1 MSLITV
7 PTLAII
13 AMVLFAVIVI
23 MMFSAQGGSPPDP
36 ASITD
41 DMIANSLRSGR
52 KIEAIRYY
60 RIRYGVGLKEA
71 KEAVERMQI

>member
-1 MSLITV
+1 MSLTTV
-7 PTLAII
+7 PTFAII
-13 AMVLFAVIVI
+13 VMVLFAVIVI
-23 MMFSAQGGSPPDP
+23 MMFSAQGGPSPDP
-36 ASITD
+36 DSITD
-41 DMIANSLRSGR
+41 EMIGNSLRSGR